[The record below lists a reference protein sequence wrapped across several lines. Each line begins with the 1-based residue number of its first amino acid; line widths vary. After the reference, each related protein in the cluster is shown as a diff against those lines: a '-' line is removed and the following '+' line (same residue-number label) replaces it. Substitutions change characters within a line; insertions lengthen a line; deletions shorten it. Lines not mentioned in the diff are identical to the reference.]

1 MTPQT
6 AIAPAGV
13 ELLLALEELRTL
25 KARYWRYVDTKR
37 WDAFGTLFAPD
48 ATFTDHSA
56 GFSCDGRDGIV
67 SGISGVLDDIRT
79 MHQGQQ
85 SELEILGPDEAR
97 GIWAMQDYLVFP
109 PGAPHP
115 TNPQPVQ
122 SLRGWGHYVERYVRV
137 DGAWRFRT
145 IDLYRLRLE
154 TTTVSNTDYPPD
166 FTLGG

>member
-6 AIAPAGV
+6 AVAPAGID
-13 ELLLALEELRTL
+13 LLLALEELRTL

-37 WDAFGTLFAPD
+37 WEAFGALFAPD

-56 GFSCDGRDGIV
+56 GFSCEGRDGIV
-67 SGISGVLDDIRT
+67 SGISGVLDEITT

-85 SELEILGPDEAR
+85 SELEVLGPDDAR

-109 PGAPHP
+109 DGVPHP

-122 SLRGWGHYVERYVRV
+122 SLRGWGHYVERYVRI
-137 DGAWRFRT
+137 DGAWRFRS
-145 IDLYRLRLE
+145 IDLHRLRLE
-154 TTTVSNTDYPPD
+154 TTTVAHTPYPPD
-166 FTLGG
+166 FTLDG